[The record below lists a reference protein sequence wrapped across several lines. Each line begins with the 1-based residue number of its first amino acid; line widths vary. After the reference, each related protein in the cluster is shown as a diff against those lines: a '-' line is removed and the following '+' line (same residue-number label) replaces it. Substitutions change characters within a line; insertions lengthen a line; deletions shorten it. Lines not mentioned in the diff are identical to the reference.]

1 MLFLRLLLVEL
12 SLWSVDAVIIGI
24 DGACCFG
31 AMLEEMRVKVLWAIA
46 RLKHGQRFKFAI
58 FTGRNYSESFVL
70 FCSVLIVK

>member
-1 MLFLRLLLVEL
+1 
-12 SLWSVDAVIIGI
+12 
-24 DGACCFG
+24 
-31 AMLEEMRVKVLWAIA
+31 MLEEMRVKVFRAIA